1 MQNEF
6 AVDSHCHLDL
16 LEKDGYNI
24 DVVVADAIKSGV
36 KIMQTICT
44 NFDDLDKLIAYSN
57 KYDEVYNSIGLH
69 PCNVNKENILKA
81 EDMLKLC
88 NKSPKII
95 GIGETGLDFYHQNDN
110 HLLQKQ
116 SFLSHIE
123 LSQNTELPLIIHSR
137 NADKMM
143 IDILKSEQKN
153 CKFPALLHCFSSSA
167 ELANIAIDLDIKI
180 SVAGI
185 VTFKNAK
192 ELQDIIKNV
201 PLEYLMI
208 ETDSPYLAPVP
219 HRGQVNQPAFV
230 IEVAKMIAV
239 IKNLDLAT
247 ILSQTTSNFLSIF
260 KKVVL

>member
-1 MQNEF
+1 
-6 AVDSHCHLDL
+6 
-16 LEKDGYNI
+16 
-24 DVVVADAIKSGV
+24 
-36 KIMQTICT
+36 
-44 NFDDLDKLIAYSN
+44 
-57 KYDEVYNSIGLH
+57 
-69 PCNVNKENILKA
+69 
-81 EDMLKLC
+81 
-88 NKSPKII
+88 
-95 GIGETGLDFYHQNDN
+95 
-110 HLLQKQ
+110 
-116 SFLSHIE
+116 
-123 LSQNTELPLIIHSR
+123 
-137 NADKMM
+137 M

-192 ELQDIIKNV
+192 ELQDIIKNI

-219 HRGQVNQPAFV
+219 YRGQVNQPAFV

>member
-1 MQNEF
+1 MQKEF
-6 AVDSHCHLDL
+6 AIDSHCHLDL
-16 LEKDGYNI
+16 LEDNGYNI
-24 DVVVADAIKSGV
+24 DNVVADAVKSGV

-44 NFDDLDKLIAYSN
+44 NFNDLDRLIAYSS
-57 KYDEVYNSIGLH
+57 KYNEVYNSIGLH
-69 PCNVNKENILKA
+69 PCNVNKENMLKV

-123 LSQNTELPLIIHSR
+123 LSQNTQLPLIIHSR

-185 VTFKNAK
+185 LTFKNAK
-192 ELQDIIKNV
+192 ELQDIIKNI
-201 PLEYLMI
+201 PLKYLMI

-219 HRGQVNQPAFV
+219 YRGQVNQPVFV
-230 IEVAKMIAV
+230 IEVARMIGM
-239 IKNLDLAT
+239 IKNLDLAK
-247 ILSQTTSNFLSIF
+247 ILAETTSNFLSIF
-260 KKVVL
+260 KKVTI